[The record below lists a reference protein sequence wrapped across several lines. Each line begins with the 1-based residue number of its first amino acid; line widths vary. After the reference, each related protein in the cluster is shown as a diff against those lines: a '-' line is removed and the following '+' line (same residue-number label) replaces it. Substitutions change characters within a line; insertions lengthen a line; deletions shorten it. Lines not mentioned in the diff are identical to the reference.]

1 MGSTQR
7 AKSNGF
13 LMAVCCGQRPAYG
26 CRVPGWR
33 RRQELLMSV
42 CDRLAARRGA
52 ETARDFAQARAGDLE
67 RKRTRGSELGAA
79 RLALACL
86 VAVPAACCLLSLLA
100 GTSLPPPHLQ
110 KEIVY
115 PGRAGTSPG
124 YVPFLARPVCA
135 RSARSRPGGGWHR
148 EARCQCGPNGALA
161 VLAGGLTKPRTRPRR
176 LVWQFVASSPRRT
189 GTDRDRAT
197 G

>member
-86 VAVPAACCLLSLLA
+86 MAVPAACCLLSLLA

-124 YVPFLARPVCA
+124 YEPFLARPVCA
-135 RSARSRPGGGWHR
+135 RAPPP
-148 EARCQCGPNGALA
+148 EARAPLSFPVLVQALWPVPPVTPRVSRFKRLKFKNGF
-161 VLAGGLTKPRTRPRR
+161 R
-176 LVWQFVASSPRRT
+176 
-189 GTDRDRAT
+189 
-197 G
+197 